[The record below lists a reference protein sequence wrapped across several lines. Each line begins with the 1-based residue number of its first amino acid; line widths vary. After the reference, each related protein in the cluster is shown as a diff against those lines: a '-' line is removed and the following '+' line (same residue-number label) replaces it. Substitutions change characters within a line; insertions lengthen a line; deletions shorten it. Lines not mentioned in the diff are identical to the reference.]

1 MPSIQE
7 ELQDKRQNTDAF
19 GRQTFERQEVAREVL
34 DLFFEAK
41 EMRDREHDLF
51 RGRTLKHWIDDNIK
65 RFVQYKRRPAHKKNW
80 QSNLASSTPNEKLI
94 GVLSKLATKGM
105 EAKINS
111 LKELSQIEIVKEKI
125 GNYLLKA
132 AAVKNDDDFQIVL
145 EMLEAGEKGT
155 VIGFEDWYQGKRKI
169 REVFDQ
175 DSETGELKFKE
186 KTIKEWNDVRSS
198 LVNLEDFY

>member
-65 RFVQYKRRPAHKKNW
+65 RFVQYKKRPAHKKNW
-80 QSNLASSTPNEKLI
+80 QSNLASTTPNEKLI
-94 GVLSKLATKGM
+94 GILSKIATRG
-105 EAKINS
+105 
-111 LKELSQIEIVKEKI
+111 IEGKAVSKKDISIVERMKEKVS
-125 GNYLLKA
+125 NYLLRSA
-132 AAVKNDDDFQIVL
+132 AIKNDDDFQIIL
-145 EMLEAGEKGT
+145 EMLEAAEKG
-155 VIGFEDWYQGKRKI
+155 
-169 REVFDQ
+169 
-175 DSETGELKFKE
+175 
-186 KTIKEWNDVRSS
+186 
-198 LVNLEDFY
+198 